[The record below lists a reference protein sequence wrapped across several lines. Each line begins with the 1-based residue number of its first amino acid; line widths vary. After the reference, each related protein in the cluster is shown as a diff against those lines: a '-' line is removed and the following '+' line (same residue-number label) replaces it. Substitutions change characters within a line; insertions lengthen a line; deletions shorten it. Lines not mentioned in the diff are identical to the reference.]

1 MDTQQQQQREQQ
13 AQELK
18 NLADGLRPA
27 VQAVLDVVVTGAKAV
42 LVMPGAAD
50 DVWAATVIN
59 VAESLGLDM
68 EQPGQL
74 SAAVAITELVMQQ
87 AGYER

>member
-1 MDTQQQQQREQQ
+1 MDTQQQREQQ

-27 VQAVLDVVVTGAKAV
+27 VQAVLDFAVAGAKSA
-42 LVMPGAAD
+42 LAMPGTAD
-50 DVWAATVIN
+50 EVWAATVIN
-59 VAESLGLDM
+59 VAESLGLDL